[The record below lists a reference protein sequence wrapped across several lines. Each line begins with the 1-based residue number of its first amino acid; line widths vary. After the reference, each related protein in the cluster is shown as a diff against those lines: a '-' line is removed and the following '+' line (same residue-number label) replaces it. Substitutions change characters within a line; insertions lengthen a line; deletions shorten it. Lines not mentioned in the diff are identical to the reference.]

1 MFEPPC
7 ECTEEDAYSEVL
19 ASRAKLDAAAAELV
33 EAKRAYDAA
42 TEAHLDA
49 MEHWVGLS

>member
-19 ASRAKLDAAAAELV
+19 ASRAKLDAAAADLAQALRSYNDLSDVHDE
-33 EAKRAYDAA
+33 
-42 TEAHLDA
+42 A
-49 MEHWVGLS
+49 MEHWISAR